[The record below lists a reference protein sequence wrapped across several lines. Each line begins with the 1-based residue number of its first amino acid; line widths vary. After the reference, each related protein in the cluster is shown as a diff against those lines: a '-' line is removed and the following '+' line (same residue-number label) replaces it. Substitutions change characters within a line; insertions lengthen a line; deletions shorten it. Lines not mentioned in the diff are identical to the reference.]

1 MPAVPKHSFHASPD
15 PAVRARA
22 WCEDLSPLF
31 EVRLDPAGIL
41 PVGISLTNYNFGR
54 VLLGRVS
61 APAQHL
67 QRSAPMIARQGVD
80 HVLLQFYGT
89 GEGRV
94 AAGRGASALA
104 AGQVVVIDLSQ
115 PVVIEAGRATAT
127 SIVIPRKLLGAHI
140 ATIEDLHGQA
150 LECASHP
157 ALQVVQTYLSNL
169 IDCADAVRS
178 AQAFHLAQAAV
189 ELCGAGFDPGDGPS
203 RATEHRLH
211 FTIRQFIE
219 AELCDAAFGVD
230 TILGRFGL
238 SRTSLYRMFESDGG
252 AAHYIR
258 ERRLLRA
265 LRLLTRPGTRL
276 RISAVAYAAGF
287 ADEKT
292 FSRAFRRRFGVAPRQ
307 AGPADTFPPG
317 ANPGEPI
324 LLSWMKSLT
333 A

>member
-1 MPAVPKHSFHASPD
+1 MPAVPKHSFQASPD
-15 PAVRARA
+15 PAVRART

-31 EVRLDPAGIL
+31 EVRLDPADSL
-41 PVGISLTNYNFGR
+41 PAGISLTNYNFGQ
-54 VLLGRVS
+54 VLLGHVS
-61 APAQHL
+61 APAQRL

-94 AAGRGASALA
+94 AAGGAASTVA

-115 PVVIEAGRATAT
+115 PVVIEAGRVTAT
-127 SIVIPRKLLGAHI
+127 SIVIPRRLLGAHI
-140 ATIEDLHGQA
+140 TTIEDLHGQA
-150 LECASHP
+150 LDCVSHP
-157 ALQVVQTYLSNL
+157 ALHVVQTYLSGL

-178 AQAFHLAQAAV
+178 AQALHLAQAAV
-189 ELCGAGFDPGDGPS
+189 ELCGAGFDPGDGLA
-203 RATEHRLH
+203 RATGHGLH
-211 FTIRQFIE
+211 VTIRQFIE
-219 AELCDAAFGVD
+219 AELGGAAFGVD
-230 TILGRFGL
+230 TILGHFGL

-265 LRLLTRPGTRL
+265 LRLLTRPGARL

-292 FSRAFRRRFGVAPRQ
+292 FSRAFRRRFGFAPRE
-307 AGPADTFPPG
+307 AGPADTFPQG
-317 ANPGEPI
+317 ANPDEPI